1 MTAAGRSFMQ
11 NRDRGLAAGA
21 AQMEEPVRFGLLGPL
36 VIWAPQRS
44 RPVSVV
50 GRESRLLAALLMR
63 PSQPVWS
70 ERLMEAI
77 WGDELPASPVAALH
91 NVVYRL
97 RRLFGDVGLQDSIVG
112 RSAGYAV
119 LASPE
124 VVDAG
129 RFETLLRS
137 ASVLDGHSART
148 ALRGALSLW
157 RGSAFEGLSG
167 HSSAFAGEAQ
177 RLEALW
183 FVALEGRIEA
193 DLELGRP
200 NEVIGELTAF
210 TAQWPLKENFWALL
224 IVALDRA
231 GLQAEALRAYRRA
244 RESLASEMGIEPTLS
259 LQRLEED
266 ILDRQP
272 GQVVRGLWVDK

>member
-1 MTAAGRSFMQ
+1 MWCTAF
-11 NRDRGLAAGA
+11 DVCLA
-21 AQMEEPVRFGLLGPL
+21 M
-36 VIWAPQRS
+36 W
-44 RPVSVV
+44 
-50 GRESRLLAALLMR
+50 
-63 PSQPVWS
+63 
-70 ERLMEAI
+70 
-77 WGDELPASPVAALH
+77 
-91 NVVYRL
+91 
-97 RRLFGDVGLQDSIVG
+97 GLQDSIVG